1 MSATK
6 DGTEARL
13 ASGKEEDT
21 TKGEVSKTSLSTWNE
36 REENSKSRHKI
47 SIKVRSRDDKG
58 KGDNKQKHRKDGVKT
73 KLAKWR
79 GIGNN

>member
-21 TKGEVSKTSLSTWNE
+21 TKGEVSKTSLST
-36 REENSKSRHKI
+36 
-47 SIKVRSRDDKG
+47 
-58 KGDNKQKHRKDGVKT
+58 
-73 KLAKWR
+73 
-79 GIGNN
+79 